1 MKQNLTNQEFFIKRT
16 KFTKIQP
23 NMYDKL
29 EDLWVICFETGDDIR
44 RVSSFFKNI
53 NYFYNIQEF
62 KYYLNGLLNAD
73 IYEKTDEFI
82 KVENHNIHFDF
93 DITNT
98 NTNTN
103 HLLLIEENENY
114 DTMDW
119 CGQVIHDKDS
129 NDTTITRDYGLYIKT
144 INEINTDT
152 YKQIQNAKVELIKIK
167 EKKHPLNKSPK
178 DTYIN
183 VYPRNNLEQLKW
195 TIIHPHKCKIK

>member
-1 MKQNLTNQEFFIKRT
+1 MKQNLANQEFFIKRT

-23 NMYDKL
+23 NMHDKL

-53 NYFYNIQEF
+53 NHFYNIQEF

-93 DITNT
+93 DIT

-167 EKKHPLNKSPK
+167 EKKYPLNKSPK